1 METLQRVKDYI
12 VGPGFIPQILL
23 VLLIL
28 FIMASLFAILDMSVN
43 AVKRFDR
50 QTAVLLENT
59 HTRAVLIPQ
68 NPNDSTY
75 PLLYPSTNE
84 RHGLEYSFSCHLF
97 VDPESFQ
104 PVLTNSCG
112 ASQNQSMT
120 GLRHI
125 FHKGN
130 RNIYP
135 MQSPG
140 VFIHADKNTLRI
152 TMNSEGEWNNFV
164 EIPNI
169 PVGKWF
175 HLVITMKGQFMDVY
189 LNGNIAA
196 RKEFATVPKINFGS
210 IYVLQDRNFPEGG
223 SGSENMD
230 NVKFT
235 GAMKGMIS
243 RLKYYAFALN
253 YSQIDALYREGPSK
267 KIESPSFTQM
277 PPYFRDDWWVTKY

>member
-23 VLLIL
+23 VLLVL
-28 FIMASLFAILDMSVN
+28 FVLATLYAILDMSVN

-50 QTAVLLENT
+50 QSAVLLENT
-59 HTRAVLIPQ
+59 HARATIIPQ

-75 PLLYPSTNE
+75 PLLYPSSNE
-84 RHGLEYSFSCHLF
+84 RNGLEFSFSCHLF

-104 PVLTNSCG
+104 QTITDSCG
-112 ASQNQSMT
+112 NTTTQQMT

-135 MQSPG
+135 LMSPG
-140 VFIHADKNTLRI
+140 VFLHADKNTLRI
-152 TMNSEGEWNNFV
+152 TMNSEGNWNNYV
-164 EIPNI
+164 DIPNI

-189 LNGNIAA
+189 LNGNIAS
-196 RKEFATVPKINFGS
+196 RKEFTTVPKINFGS
-210 IYVLQDRNFPEGG
+210 IYILQDRKFPESGA
-223 SGSENMD
+223 GSENMR

-253 YSQIDALYREGPSK
+253 YSQIDSLYREGPSK
-267 KIESPSFTQM
+267 KIESPSFTQT